1 VLVCSFDFCA
11 DFFLLFTNSSSF
23 FFFLPPKKKKKKRGR
38 RTQMLSATTISAS
51 AAAAAAAAAA
61 ASVRRGGGNDA
72 RFASSC
78 SCSSSSSQSSLLQ
91 NTSWLGKRLETSNSH
106 KVTVKRRRRR
116 RQRRNGGCEAFI
128 FWSQE
133 DELRKRF
140 KQIATVIADELA
152 IAYSGNK
159 NVKTIRRGILLIA
172 EYPLFSVGVL
182 VAGISVAAAAASA
195 VAVPI
200 ALAAVGTLLP
210 LIMFASFGAIF
221 AATAAAMVALT
232 VLGPLLLSFSF
243 FGGMSF
249 VAVAAKAAI
258 IVPSIIIGSTIWA
271 IASFGLKRTS
281 VLGGADG
288 TVVDEEAKF
297 ENINAVGGSA
307 DDEGTDDD
315 ESSNEFARTILDR
328 FDRQLL
334 GDVELWDS
342 EEVSTWLKSESLD
355 EAASIAKTESVTGR
369 AILSKS
375 ARELESLFRITSPKD
390 QKKFENA
397 FKRLQRLANVKLD

>member
-1 VLVCSFDFCA
+1 
-11 DFFLLFTNSSSF
+11 
-23 FFFLPPKKKKKKRGR
+23 
-38 RTQMLSATTISAS
+38 MITTTTTRLAHLETGS
-51 AAAAAAAAAA
+51 AAA
-61 ASVRRGGGNDA
+61 
-72 RFASSC
+72 
-78 SCSSSSSQSSLLQ
+78 SSSLS
-91 NTSWLGKRLETSNSH
+91 
-106 KVTVKRRRRR
+106 RRRR
-116 RQRRNGGCEAFI
+116 RQRAATRVEARCKSCFVAPSTIAPLRRQQRRCDYGRTKRKTMRPPAAFI

-140 KQIATVIADELA
+140 KQIATVVADELA

-159 NVKTIRRGILLIA
+159 NVKSIRKGILLVA

-182 VAGISVAAAAASA
+182 VAGMSVAAAMASA

-271 IASFGLKRTS
+271 IGSFGLKRS
-281 VLGGADG
+281 AVGGAAG
-288 TVVDEEAKF
+288 TADEEAKF
-297 ENINAVGGSA
+297 ENINAVGSQ
-307 DDEGTDDD
+307 DDDDVNDDD
-315 ESSNEFARTILDR
+315 ESTNEFARTILDR

-342 EEVSTWLKSESLD
+342 EEVSAWLKSESLD
-355 EAASIAKTESVTGR
+355 EAASIAKSAKITGR
-369 AILSKS
+369 QILKYKDV
-375 ARELESLFRITSPKD
+375 RELESIFQINSPKD

>member
-1 VLVCSFDFCA
+1 
-11 DFFLLFTNSSSF
+11 
-23 FFFLPPKKKKKKRGR
+23 
-38 RTQMLSATTISAS
+38 M
-51 AAAAAAAAAA
+51 
-61 ASVRRGGGNDA
+61 
-72 RFASSC
+72 
-78 SCSSSSSQSSLLQ
+78 
-91 NTSWLGKRLETSNSH
+91 
-106 KVTVKRRRRR
+106 
-116 RQRRNGGCEAFI
+116 
-128 FWSQE
+128 
-133 DELRKRF
+133 
-140 KQIATVIADELA
+140 
-152 IAYSGNK
+152 
-159 NVKTIRRGILLIA
+159 KTIRRGILLIA

-200 ALAAVGTLLP
+200 ALTAVGTLLP

-315 ESSNEFARTILDR
+315 DDDESSNEFARTILDR

>member
-1 VLVCSFDFCA
+1 MR
-11 DFFLLFTNSSSF
+11 
-23 FFFLPPKKKKKKRGR
+23 PP
-38 RTQMLSATTISAS
+38 A
-51 AAAAAAAAAA
+51 
-61 ASVRRGGGNDA
+61 
-72 RFASSC
+72 
-78 SCSSSSSQSSLLQ
+78 
-91 NTSWLGKRLETSNSH
+91 
-106 KVTVKRRRRR
+106 
-116 RQRRNGGCEAFI
+116 AFI

-140 KQIATVIADELA
+140 KQIATVVADELA

-159 NVKTIRRGILLIA
+159 NVKSIRKGILLVA

-182 VAGISVAAAAASA
+182 VAGMSVAAAMASA

-232 VLGPLLLSFSF
+232 VLGPLVLSFSF

-258 IVPSIIIGSTIWA
+258 IVAMIIIGSTIWA
-271 IASFGLKRTS
+271 IGSFGLKRS
-281 VLGGADG
+281 AVGGAAV
-288 TVVDEEAKF
+288 TADEEAKF
-297 ENINAVGGSA
+297 ENINAVGSQ
-307 DDEGTDDD
+307 DDD
-315 ESSNEFARTILDR
+315 ESTNEFARTILDR

-334 GDVELWDS
+334 GDVDLWDY
-342 EEVSTWLKSESLD
+342 EEVSAWLKSESLD
-355 EAASIAKTESVTGR
+355 EAASIAKSAKITGR
-369 AILSKS
+369 QILKYKDV
-375 ARELESLFRITSPKD
+375 RELELLFQINSPRD
-390 QKKFENA
+390 QKKFEIA

>member
-1 VLVCSFDFCA
+1 MRTV
-11 DFFLLFTNSSSF
+11 F
-23 FFFLPPKKKKKKRGR
+23 FFSKKKKD
-38 RTQMLSATTISAS
+38 RTRHTSTPQMSATISAS
-51 AAAAAAAAAA
+51 AAAAAGGAAT
-61 ASVRRGGGNDA
+61 VRRGGGNNA
-72 RFASSC
+72 WFA
-78 SCSSSSSQSSLLQ
+78 SSSSSSRVAARCCSSSRSSQLQ
-91 NTSWLGKRLETSNSH
+91 NTHRFFLGKRLETSNSN
-106 KVTVKRRRRR
+106 VANKRRRIRR
-116 RQRRNGGCEAFI
+116 RRRNGGCEAFI

-258 IVPSIIIGSTIWA
+258 VVPSIIIGSTIWA

-307 DDEGTDDD
+307 DDEGIDDDD
-315 ESSNEFARTILDR
+315 ESTNEFARTILDR

>member
-1 VLVCSFDFCA
+1 
-11 DFFLLFTNSSSF
+11 
-23 FFFLPPKKKKKKRGR
+23 
-38 RTQMLSATTISAS
+38 MLSATTISAS
-51 AAAAAAAAAA
+51 AAAAAAAAA

-72 RFASSC
+72 RFASSSC

-307 DDEGTDDD
+307 DDEGIDDDD
-315 ESSNEFARTILDR
+315 ESTNEFARTILDR

>member
-1 VLVCSFDFCA
+1 
-11 DFFLLFTNSSSF
+11 
-23 FFFLPPKKKKKKRGR
+23 
-38 RTQMLSATTISAS
+38 MITTTTTTTRLAHLETGS
-51 AAAAAAAAAA
+51 AAA
-61 ASVRRGGGNDA
+61 
-72 RFASSC
+72 
-78 SCSSSSSQSSLLQ
+78 SSSLS
-91 NTSWLGKRLETSNSH
+91 
-106 KVTVKRRRRR
+106 RRRRPSAATRVEARCKSCFVAPSTVAPLR
-116 RQRRNGGCEAFI
+116 RQQRRCDYGRTKRKTMRPPAAFI

-140 KQIATVIADELA
+140 KQIATVVADELA

-159 NVKTIRRGILLIA
+159 NVKSIRKGILLVA

-182 VAGISVAAAAASA
+182 VAGMSVAAAMASA

-271 IASFGLKRTS
+271 IGSFGLKRS
-281 VLGGADG
+281 AVGGAAV
-288 TVVDEEAKF
+288 TADEEAKF
-297 ENINAVGGSA
+297 ENINALGSQ
-307 DDEGTDDD
+307 DDDDVNDDD
-315 ESSNEFARTILDR
+315 ESTNEFARTILDR

-342 EEVSTWLKSESLD
+342 EEVSAWLKSESLD
-355 EAASIAKTESVTGR
+355 EAASIAKSAKITGR
-369 AILSKS
+369 QILKYKDV
-375 ARELESLFRITSPKD
+375 RELESIFQINSPKG

>member
-1 VLVCSFDFCA
+1 
-11 DFFLLFTNSSSF
+11 
-23 FFFLPPKKKKKKRGR
+23 
-38 RTQMLSATTISAS
+38 MLSATTISAS

-72 RFASSC
+72 RFASCSSC

-315 ESSNEFARTILDR
+315 DDDDESSNEFARTILDR

>member
-1 VLVCSFDFCA
+1 MT
-11 DFFLLFTNSSSF
+11 FTTTMTSS
-23 FFFLPPKKKKKKRGR
+23 
-38 RTQMLSATTISAS
+38 SATTTRSA
-51 AAAAAAAAAA
+51 
-61 ASVRRGGGNDA
+61 
-72 RFASSC
+72 
-78 SCSSSSSQSSLLQ
+78 
-91 NTSWLGKRLETSNSH
+91 RLETGTSSLSE
-106 KVTVKRRRRR
+106 KRRRR
-116 RQRRNGGCEAFI
+116 RQRAATKVEARCKSCFVTPTVITPLRRQRRQQRRCDYGTTTKRKTMRPPAAFI

-140 KQIATVIADELA
+140 KQIATVVADELA

-159 NVKTIRRGILLIA
+159 NVKSIRKGILLVA

-182 VAGISVAAAAASA
+182 VAGMSVAAAMASA

-232 VLGPLLLSFSF
+232 VLGPLVLSFSF

-271 IASFGLKRTS
+271 IGSFGLKRS
-281 VLGGADG
+281 AVGGAAV
-288 TVVDEEAKF
+288 TADEEAKF
-297 ENINAVGGSA
+297 ENINAVGSQ
-307 DDEGTDDD
+307 DDDVNDDDD
-315 ESSNEFARTILDR
+315 ESTNEFARTILDR

-334 GDVELWDS
+334 GDVDLWDS
-342 EEVSTWLKSESLD
+342 EEVSAWLKSESLD
-355 EAASIAKTESVTGR
+355 EAASIAKSAKITGR
-369 AILSKS
+369 QILKYKDV
-375 ARELESLFRITSPKD
+375 RELELLFQINSPRD
-390 QKKFENA
+390 QKKFEIA

>member
-1 VLVCSFDFCA
+1 
-11 DFFLLFTNSSSF
+11 
-23 FFFLPPKKKKKKRGR
+23 
-38 RTQMLSATTISAS
+38 MSATISAS
-51 AAAAAAAAAA
+51 AAAGGAAAT
-61 ASVRRGGGNDA
+61 VRRGGGNNA
-72 RFASSC
+72 RFAF
-78 SCSSSSSQSSLLQ
+78 SSSSSSSRVAARCCSSSRSSQLR
-91 NTSWLGKRLETSNSH
+91 NTHRFLGKRLETSNSN
-106 KVTVKRRRRR
+106 VANKRRRRIR
-116 RQRRNGGCEAFI
+116 RRRNGGCEAFI

-307 DDEGTDDD
+307 DDEGIDDKDEDD

>member
-1 VLVCSFDFCA
+1 
-11 DFFLLFTNSSSF
+11 
-23 FFFLPPKKKKKKRGR
+23 
-38 RTQMLSATTISAS
+38 MITTTTTRLAHLETGS
-51 AAAAAAAAAA
+51 AAA
-61 ASVRRGGGNDA
+61 
-72 RFASSC
+72 
-78 SCSSSSSQSSLLQ
+78 SSSLS
-91 NTSWLGKRLETSNSH
+91 
-106 KVTVKRRRRR
+106 RRR
-116 RQRRNGGCEAFI
+116 RQRAATRVEARCKSCFVAPSTVAPLRRQQRRCDYGRTKRKTLRPPAAFI

-140 KQIATVIADELA
+140 KQIATVVADELA

-159 NVKTIRRGILLIA
+159 NVKSIRKGILLVA

-182 VAGISVAAAAASA
+182 VAGMSVAAAMASA

-271 IASFGLKRTS
+271 IGSFGLKRS
-281 VLGGADG
+281 AVGGAAG
-288 TVVDEEAKF
+288 TADEEAKF
-297 ENINAVGGSA
+297 ENINAVGSQ
-307 DDEGTDDD
+307 DDDDVNYDD
-315 ESSNEFARTILDR
+315 ESTNEFARTILDR

-342 EEVSTWLKSESLD
+342 EEVSAWLKSESLD
-355 EAASIAKTESVTGR
+355 EAASIAKSAKITGR
-369 AILSKS
+369 QILKYKDV
-375 ARELESLFRITSPKD
+375 RELESIFQINSPKD

>member
-1 VLVCSFDFCA
+1 M
-11 DFFLLFTNSSSF
+11 FTTTTMTSSSA
-23 FFFLPPKKKKKKRGR
+23 
-38 RTQMLSATTISAS
+38 RTTSAHLMVGS
-51 AAAAAAAAAA
+51 AAASARCKSCFVTPSAAPL
-61 ASVRRGGGNDA
+61 SSKIINLEKQKN
-72 RFASSC
+72 RFFSGANVVIRKS
-78 SCSSSSSQSSLLQ
+78 
-91 NTSWLGKRLETSNSH
+91 KRQQ
-106 KVTVKRRRRR
+106 R
-116 RQRRNGGCEAFI
+116 RQRRCDGTTRKTMRPPAAFI

-140 KQIATVIADELA
+140 KQIATVVADELA

-159 NVKTIRRGILLIA
+159 NVKNIRKGILLVA

-182 VAGISVAAAAASA
+182 VAGMSVAAAMASA

-258 IVPSIIIGSTIWA
+258 IVPSIIIGSTVWA
-271 IASFGLKRTS
+271 IGSFGLKRS
-281 VLGGADG
+281 AVGGGAPA
-288 TVVDEEAKF
+288 DEEAKF
-297 ENINAVGGSA
+297 ENINAVGSQ
-307 DDEGTDDD
+307 DDDDVNDDD
-315 ESSNEFARTILDR
+315 ESTNEFARTILDR

-334 GDVELWDS
+334 GDVDLWDS
-342 EEVSTWLKSESLD
+342 EEVSAWLKSESLD
-355 EAASIAKTESVTGR
+355 EAASIAKSAKITGR
-369 AILSKS
+369 QILKYKDV
-375 ARELESLFRITSPKD
+375 RELESIFQINSPKD

>member
-1 VLVCSFDFCA
+1 
-11 DFFLLFTNSSSF
+11 
-23 FFFLPPKKKKKKRGR
+23 
-38 RTQMLSATTISAS
+38 
-51 AAAAAAAAAA
+51 
-61 ASVRRGGGNDA
+61 
-72 RFASSC
+72 
-78 SCSSSSSQSSLLQ
+78 
-91 NTSWLGKRLETSNSH
+91 LGKRLETNNSH
-106 KVTVKRRRRR
+106 KVNTIKRRRRR

-200 ALAAVGTLLP
+200 ALTAVGTLLP

-315 ESSNEFARTILDR
+315 DDDESSNEFARTILDR

>member
-1 VLVCSFDFCA
+1 
-11 DFFLLFTNSSSF
+11 
-23 FFFLPPKKKKKKRGR
+23 
-38 RTQMLSATTISAS
+38 MSATISAS
-51 AAAAAAAAAA
+51 AAAAAGGAAT
-61 ASVRRGGGNDA
+61 VRRGGGNNA
-72 RFASSC
+72 WFA
-78 SCSSSSSQSSLLQ
+78 SSSSSSRVAARCCSSSRSSQLQ
-91 NTSWLGKRLETSNSH
+91 NTHRFFLGKRLETSNSN
-106 KVTVKRRRRR
+106 VANKRRRIRR
-116 RQRRNGGCEAFI
+116 RRRNGGCEAFI

-258 IVPSIIIGSTIWA
+258 VVPSIIIGSTIWA

-307 DDEGTDDD
+307 DDEGIDDDD
-315 ESSNEFARTILDR
+315 ESTNEFARTILDR

>member
-1 VLVCSFDFCA
+1 
-11 DFFLLFTNSSSF
+11 
-23 FFFLPPKKKKKKRGR
+23 
-38 RTQMLSATTISAS
+38 MLSATTISAS

-72 RFASSC
+72 RFASSSC
-78 SCSSSSSQSSLLQ
+78 SSSSSSSQSSLLR

-307 DDEGTDDD
+307 DDEGIDDDD
-315 ESSNEFARTILDR
+315 ESTNEFARTILDR

>member
-1 VLVCSFDFCA
+1 MT
-11 DFFLLFTNSSSF
+11 FTTTMTSS
-23 FFFLPPKKKKKKRGR
+23 
-38 RTQMLSATTISAS
+38 SATTTRSA
-51 AAAAAAAAAA
+51 
-61 ASVRRGGGNDA
+61 
-72 RFASSC
+72 
-78 SCSSSSSQSSLLQ
+78 
-91 NTSWLGKRLETSNSH
+91 RLETGTSSLSE
-106 KVTVKRRRRR
+106 KRRRR
-116 RQRRNGGCEAFI
+116 RQRAATKVEARCKSCFVTPTVITPLRRQRRQQRRCDYGTTTKRKTMRPPAAFI

-140 KQIATVIADELA
+140 KQIATVVADELA

-159 NVKTIRRGILLIA
+159 NVKSIRKGILLVA

-182 VAGISVAAAAASA
+182 VAGMSVAAAMASA

-232 VLGPLLLSFSF
+232 VLGPLVLSFSF

-258 IVPSIIIGSTIWA
+258 IVAMIIIGSTIWA
-271 IASFGLKRTS
+271 IGSFGLKRS
-281 VLGGADG
+281 AVGGAAV
-288 TVVDEEAKF
+288 TADEEAKF
-297 ENINAVGGSA
+297 ENINAVGSQ
-307 DDEGTDDD
+307 DDD
-315 ESSNEFARTILDR
+315 ESTNEFARTILDR

-334 GDVELWDS
+334 GDVDLWDY
-342 EEVSTWLKSESLD
+342 EEVSAWLKSESLD
-355 EAASIAKTESVTGR
+355 EAASIAKSAKITGR
-369 AILSKS
+369 QILKYKDV
-375 ARELESLFRITSPKD
+375 RELELLFQINSPRD
-390 QKKFENA
+390 QKKFEIA